1 MIKDRNVPLISVV
14 VIAYRSAETIKETLD
29 SIYNQTYPRLELVIS
44 DDKSTDDT
52 IKVCE
57 DWICGHKDRFEQT
70 IIVVSP
76 TNTGTAGNCNRGI
89 SAATGSWI
97 KLVAGDDLIVN
108 DGIEKLYDF
117 SLNNPDADIVCGIG
131 ETFGIESNGY
141 DHLVWQHNFKL
152 YTILNTAE
160 EQNWYLM
167 RRNFISAGGVMMK
180 KSLWESVG
188 GYDEEIPLLEDWPM
202 WIRITKAGHK
212 IFFSHDVVS
221 KYRLTDTSVR
231 SSNCMFSYSVLLFY
245 YKYLYEKKDTFLII
259 KKMKFLKKRSILSSI
274 VYKYFNYFKPKEIY
288 QW

>member
-1 MIKDRNVPLISVV
+1 MNKEGKIPLISVV
-14 VIAYRSAETIKETLD
+14 VIAYRSAGTIIETLD
-29 SIYNQTYPRLELVIS
+29 SIYSQTYPRLELVIS
-44 DDKSTDDT
+44 DDKSTDNT
-52 IKVCE
+52 INVCE
-57 DWICGHKDRFEQT
+57 DWIRDHKDRFEQT
-70 IIVVSP
+70 SIVVP
-76 TNTGTAGNCNRGI
+76 RINTGTAGNCNRGI
-89 SAATGSWI
+89 KAATGSWV
-97 KLVAGDDLIVN
+97 KLIAGDDLLVE
-108 DGIEKLYDF
+108 DGIEKLYKF
-117 SLNNPDADIVCGIG
+117 SLDNSGADIVCGIG
-131 ETFGIESNGY
+131 ETFGVERDGY

-167 RRNFISAGGVMMK
+167 RRNFISAGGIMMK
-180 KSLWESVG
+180 KQLWESVG
-188 GYDEEIPLLEDWPM
+188 GYDEDIPLLEDWPM